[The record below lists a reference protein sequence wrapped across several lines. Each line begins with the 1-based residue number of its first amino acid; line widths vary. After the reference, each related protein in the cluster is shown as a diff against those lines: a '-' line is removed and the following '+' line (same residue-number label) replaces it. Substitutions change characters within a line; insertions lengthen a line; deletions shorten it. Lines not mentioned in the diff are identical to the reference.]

1 MSHHNLSP
9 EQFKFLLATSKV
21 VSNQTGKLSREDYED
36 GPSRALLGGES
47 GGHARLADKDA
58 ISKTEFGYADPES
71 RKTEL
76 N

>member
-9 EQFKFLLATSKV
+9 EQFKFLLATSTV
-21 VSNQTGKLSREDYED
+21 VSNQTGKLSREDYQD
-36 GPSRALLGGES
+36 GPSRALLGGET
-47 GGHARLADKDA
+47 GGHARLADKA
-58 ISKTEFGYADPES
+58 SVKGLGTGYVDPEK